1 MKRTEEMFLEKG
13 IKEAG
18 QKNAGKEVDLGRE
31 TDLTKEKIKVE
42 TGNIAE
48 IFLLISTRVGVQVGT
63 SAELE
68 TRKEDETEAGLE
80 TEGGTEA
87 AQVLVVN
94 SSVYCILSSRI

>member
-1 MKRTEEMFLEKG
+1 MKRTEEIFLVKG
-13 IKEAG
+13 MKEAG

-48 IFLLISTRVGVQVGT
+48 VFLLRSARVEGVQVGT
-63 SAELE
+63 TAELE

-87 AQVLVVN
+87 A
-94 SSVYCILSSRI
+94 